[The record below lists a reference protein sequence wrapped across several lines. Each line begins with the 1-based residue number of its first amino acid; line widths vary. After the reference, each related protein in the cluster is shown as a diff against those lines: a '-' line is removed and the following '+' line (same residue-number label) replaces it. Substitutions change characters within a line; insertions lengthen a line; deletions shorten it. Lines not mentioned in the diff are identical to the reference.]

1 MYKKCI
7 SIVFDFTRLL
17 LCTRNAYR
25 SSLTSLDFYYVQ
37 QMHIDRPS
45 LTSLDFIMYKK
56 CISIVFDFTRLSL
69 CKRNAYRSSLTS
81 LDFYYV
87 KEMHID
93 RCISIV
99 FDFTRLSLCTRNAYR
114 SSLTSL
120 DFYYVQEMHIDRL

>member
-37 QMHIDRPS
+37 EMHIDR
-45 LTSLDFIMYKK
+45 
-56 CISIVFDFTRLSL
+56 FDFTRLL
-69 CKRNAYRSSLTS
+69 
-81 LDFYYV
+81 
-87 KEMHID
+87 
-93 RCISIV
+93 
-99 FDFTRLSLCTRNAYR
+99 LCTRNAYR

>member
-17 LCTRNAYR
+17 
-25 SSLTSLDFYYVQ
+25 
-37 QMHIDRPS
+37 
-45 LTSLDFIMYKK
+45 
-56 CISIVFDFTRLSL
+56 L

-93 RCISIV
+93 RSLTSLSFIMYKKCISI
-99 FDFTRLSLCTRNAYR
+99 DFTRLLLCTRNAYR

-120 DFYYVQEMHIDRL
+120 DFYYVKEMHIDRLHFTRLLLCKRNAYRSSLTLPDFYYVQQIILIDRL

>member
-37 QMHIDRPS
+37 
-45 LTSLDFIMYKK
+45 
-56 CISIVFDFTRLSL
+56 
-69 CKRNAYRSSLTS
+69 
-81 LDFYYV
+81 
-87 KEMHID
+87 EMHID
-93 RCISIV
+93 RLWTSLDVYYVQEMHIDRSLTSV
-99 FDFTRLSLCTRNAYR
+99 DFHFVKEMIM
-114 SSLTSL
+114 SLTSL

>member
-1 MYKKCI
+1 MMYKKCI

-37 QMHIDRPS
+37 EMHIDR
-45 LTSLDFIMYKK
+45 
-56 CISIVFDFTRLSL
+56 L
-69 CKRNAYRSSLTS
+69 CTS

-87 KEMHID
+87 QEMHID
-93 RCISIV
+93 RLH
-99 FDFTRLSLCTRNAYR
+99 FTSLLLCL